1 MSLIRGLLLQTKCGV
16 RRYLSR
22 CKCVVTVLGAS
33 SRHRV
38 CCCALR
44 WWRRRRR
51 SGGRRRRVRPRAF
64 LRWQLCCGSP
74 PLRPALSQS
83 QSGSPPP
90 CGLAWG
96 RGRSC
101 SGSDSKPTRSRPTRR
116 NTNRIKTSCRAAAA
130 APVYRSVAIAVLTF
144 VMNHSS
150 FLDSF
155 LDESTFV

>member
-1 MSLIRGLLLQTKCGV
+1 MSPIRGLLLQTECGV

-64 LRWQLCCGSP
+64 LQWQLCCGSP

-90 CGLAWG
+90 CWLAWG
-96 RGRSC
+96 RGR

-130 APVYRSVAIAVLTF
+130 APVYRSMAIAVLTF
-144 VMNHSS
+144 HHES
-150 FLDSF
+150 FFYARWCS
-155 LDESTFV
+155 DESAFD